1 MGRAA
6 VWGSWAVATL
16 LAAALVA
23 HAAPQRV
30 LSKNPGQLVR
40 QVIAHELQ
48 AEQQDHS
55 EWMFRLQ
62 TTKPGE
68 GTRAEQIVETPQ
80 GWVRRRLA
88 INGRP
93 LTPQQRAKD
102 DERLHKLITDPGEQ
116 QKNLQATRNDVQQAQ
131 QLLKMLPDAFLYT
144 YAGRKGVVVK
154 LNFRPNPT
162 FHPQSRK
169 AEVFHDM
176 VGSVWLNVKQQRLAG
191 IQGHLNQEVKFAGGL
206 LGHLD
211 KGGSFDVKQTEFAPG
226 YWDVTYMNIQMN
238 GKALFFK
245 TINVREKDIRSG
257 YKRVSDHLTLAQAA
271 NLLKKQSTLTAK
283 RVEGR
288 TRRLTWDGPELE
300 KQTVS
305 DEFLVL
311 QKCAK

>member
-23 HAAPQRV
+23 HAAPQKV
-30 LSKNPGQLVR
+30 LSKNPDQLVH

-144 YAGRKGVVVK
+144 YAGRKGAVVQ
-154 LNFRPNPT
+154 LNFRPNST

-271 NLLKKQSTLTAK
+271 NLLKK
-283 RVEGR
+283 
-288 TRRLTWDGPELE
+288 
-300 KQTVS
+300 
-305 DEFLVL
+305 
-311 QKCAK
+311 